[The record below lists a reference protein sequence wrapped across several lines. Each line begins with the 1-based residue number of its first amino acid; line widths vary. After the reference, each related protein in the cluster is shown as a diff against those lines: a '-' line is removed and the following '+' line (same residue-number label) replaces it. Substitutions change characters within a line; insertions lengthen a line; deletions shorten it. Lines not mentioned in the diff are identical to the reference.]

1 MSHRSRRYP
10 KDPHLSFPLSHHR
23 QSSPRYYLALIIHHL
38 RISCSGRHHDIE
50 AISYQRSAAICHCNT
65 RSDTRSSSG
74 AMISIGLRKLLAV
87 GATAFVASFSV
98 MDANPSL
105 FIFDRFVVN
114 GKRLQDHFRGKNIW
128 IAGASSGIGA
138 ELARHLSR
146 HGANVILSSRP
157 SERLEAV
164 ALSCRELSTANTVSV
179 VPLDMTASENDLEIA
194 VDQVKS
200 MLGSGSLDCVIL
212 NAGRGQLAPASKTSY
227 ETTEQIFRL
236 NTLAPISLTS
246 ILFQRGLL
254 QENKGSHMV
263 VTSSVGGKFGVPLS
277 ASYSAS
283 KHALHGYY
291 NSLRSECPW
300 LRVDLICPGPVATAF
315 HKSHIG
321 REAIHGNAPEKPVR
335 ELKMSVE
342 RCASLL
348 VSSMLMDGGCER
360 WISEHPTLL
369 ALYINQY
376 FPGLF
381 QKALQKIGPVRLKA
395 WEEGKNLYDPNTWKR
410 SGK

>member
-1 MSHRSRRYP
+1 
-10 KDPHLSFPLSHHR
+10 
-23 QSSPRYYLALIIHHL
+23 
-38 RISCSGRHHDIE
+38 
-50 AISYQRSAAICHCNT
+50 
-65 RSDTRSSSG
+65 
-74 AMISIGLRKLLAV
+74 MISIGLRNLLAV

-105 FIFDRFVVN
+105 FIFDRFVVDD
-114 GKRLQDHFRGKNIW
+114 KRLQDHFRGKSIW

-138 ELARHLSR
+138 EIARHLSR

-164 ALSCRELSTANTVSV
+164 ALSCRQLCTANTVSV

-194 VDQVKS
+194 VDQVKDI
-200 MLGSGSLDCVIL
+200 LGSGSLDCVML
-212 NAGRGQLAPASKTSY
+212 NAGRGQLAPAIKTPY

-246 ILFQRGLL
+246 ILIQRGLL
-254 QENKGSHMV
+254 QENKGKHMV
-263 VTSSVGGKFGVPLS
+263 ITSSVGAKFGVPLS

-291 NSLRSECPW
+291 NSLKSECPW

-315 HKSHIG
+315 HKNHIG
-321 REAIHGNAPEKPVR
+321 QSDSKEAMNGNAPEKPVR
-335 ELKMSVE
+335 ELKMPVE
-342 RCASLL
+342 RCASLI

-360 WISEHPTLL
+360 WVAEHPTLL
-369 ALYINQY
+369 ALYLNQY

-381 QKALQKIGPVRLKA
+381 QQALQKIGPVRLKA